1 MLKDCVD
8 SYLAVRR
15 AAGFTLRVP
24 ECLLRSFVRMAAECG
39 DQHVRT
45 DTAIAWAALAPT
57 PRQRER
63 RLNEVIRFARYLRAE
78 DSSHDLPPRGVFAH
92 QTSRRIPYIFSADD
106 IRRLLDAASG
116 LGPRESLRPHTYH
129 ALFGL
134 IAATGLRVSEALGL
148 ALEDVTEDG
157 LRIRDTKFRKSR
169 LVPLHPTTRAA
180 LDEYLAMRRRMG
192 GSCEQ
197 MFVSVRGAR
206 LAYPTAIA
214 TFLLLVRRLGLHPG
228 PGQSGPRIHDLRHT
242 FAVRAL
248 EQAPQTKACVAGHLL
263 ALSTYLGHA
272 HVADTCW
279 YLQATPQLMSDI
291 ADACEH
297 YLRREMP

>member
-1 MLKDCVD
+1 MLNECVD

-15 AAGFTLRVP
+15 AAGFTLRVT
-24 ECLLRSFVRMAAECG
+24 ECLLRSFVRMAMERG
-39 DQHVRT
+39 DQHVRR

-63 RLNEVIRFARYLRAE
+63 RLNEVVRFARYLRAE
-78 DSSHDLPPRGVFAH
+78 DSSHDLPPCGVFAH

-106 IRRLLDAASG
+106 IRRLLESAG
-116 LGPRESLRPHTYH
+116 TLGPEGSLRPHTYRT
-129 ALFGL
+129 LFGL

-148 ALEDVTEDG
+148 TLEDVTEDG
-157 LRIRDTKFRKSR
+157 LHIRNTKFRKSR

-180 LDEYLAMRRRMG
+180 LDEYLAMRRRVG
-192 GSCEQ
+192 GVCEQ
-197 MFVSVRGAR
+197 VFVSVRGAR
-206 LAYPTAIA
+206 LAYPTAIT
-214 TFLLLVRRLGLHPG
+214 TFLLLARGLGLHPG
-228 PGQSGPRIHDLRHT
+228 PGKPGPRIHDLRHT

-248 EQAPQTKACVAGHLL
+248 EQAPQTKAGVTGHLL

-279 YLQATPQLMSDI
+279 YLKATPQLMSGI
-291 ADACEH
+291 AGACEQ

>member
-1 MLKDCVD
+1 MLNDCVE

-15 AAGFTLRVP
+15 AAGFSLRVP
-24 ECLLRSFVRMAAECG
+24 ECLLRSFACMATERG
-39 DQHVRT
+39 DRYVRT
-45 DTAIAWAALAPT
+45 ETAMAWAALAPT
-57 PRQRER
+57 PQQRER

-92 QTSRRIPYIFSADD
+92 QTSRRIPFIFSADD

-116 LGPRESLRPHTYH
+116 LGPRATLRPHTYRT
-129 ALFGL
+129 LFGL

-180 LDEYLAMRRRMG
+180 LDEYIAMRRRMG

-197 MFVSVRGAR
+197 VFVSVRGTR
-206 LAYPTAIA
+206 LAYPTAIT
-214 TFLLLVRRLGLHPG
+214 TFLLLMRGLGLHPG

-248 EQAPQTKACVAGHLL
+248 EQAPQTKAGVTGHLL

-279 YLQATPQLMSDI
+279 YLQATPQMMSGI
-291 ADACEH
+291 ADACEQ
-297 YLRREMP
+297 YLRREIP